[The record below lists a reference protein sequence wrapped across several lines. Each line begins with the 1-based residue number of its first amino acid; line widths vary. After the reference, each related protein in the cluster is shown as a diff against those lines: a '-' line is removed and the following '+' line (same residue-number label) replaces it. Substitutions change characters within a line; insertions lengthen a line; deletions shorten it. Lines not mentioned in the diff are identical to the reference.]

1 MIEDFMAK
9 MTVDSKRNIEEY
21 KEIVDGFH
29 DWGNQIGELED
40 GDFSNE
46 QISFNKL
53 DQSSKQE
60 ILRRN
65 FRD

>member
-40 GDFSNE
+40 GDF
-46 QISFNKL
+46 
-53 DQSSKQE
+53 
-60 ILRRN
+60 
-65 FRD
+65 